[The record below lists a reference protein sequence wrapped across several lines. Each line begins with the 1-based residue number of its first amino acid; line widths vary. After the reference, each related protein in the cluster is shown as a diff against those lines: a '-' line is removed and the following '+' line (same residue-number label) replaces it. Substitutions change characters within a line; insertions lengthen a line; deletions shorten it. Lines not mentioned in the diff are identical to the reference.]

1 MPGTEFFQS
10 IAFSC
15 SFVFV
20 AVGFC
25 SKYGD
30 VGVPFEVVGRPFVEL
45 FLPVFQGV
53 DRSDDQDLLIG

>member
-10 IAFSC
+10 ITFGRP
-15 SFVFV
+15 FVFV

-30 VGVPFEVVGRPFVEL
+30 IGVPLEVVGRPFVEL